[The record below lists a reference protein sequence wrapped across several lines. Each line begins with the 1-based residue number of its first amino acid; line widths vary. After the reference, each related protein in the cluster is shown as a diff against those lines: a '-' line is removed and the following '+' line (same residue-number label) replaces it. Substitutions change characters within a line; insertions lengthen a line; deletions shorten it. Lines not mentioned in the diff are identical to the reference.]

1 MKDSGIGLT
10 EEQIT
15 KLFKSFSQ
23 ADTSTTRKYGGTG
36 LGLSICKKLVEMMDG
51 EIGVESDYGKGSCF
65 YFNAEFGLTRTEERI
80 TDLIPHELKSKK
92 ILLIYNNSTEGS
104 VLSSYLKEFSFNSIS
119 VPNKKDI
126 KTTLENNIY
135 DLIITNQKITD
146 IKELTDR
153 PVITMNESLRPITP
167 LNLLEEI
174 LHNFGVETSIRKSVK
189 SQDSNRPEAFDLIRG
204 AELLLIEDNEIN
216 QQVAKELLENEG
228 FVVKIA
234 NNGQESVEILTD
246 SDFDLV
252 LMDLQMPVMDGYEAT
267 DIIRNRLKKVE
278 LPIIAMTADAMSG
291 VENRVLEA
299 GMNDYVTKPINTVQL
314 WSTLVKYISHKK
326 RAYTRSNDKIH
337 NDEILPFIEGCNLEE
352 GLQRVGGN
360 HLLFKKLMDQFLTDY
375 SNLDIDSFT
384 GKSDESIRL
393 AHTIKGVAGNL
404 GFETIH
410 NSAEILEKIIK
421 EDEEIGTSLN
431 KLLTEIER
439 VITAVNKSLYLD
451 SPTAENIGTGTISLS
466 ELLDKLHEIEELLTK
481 RKPKPAKEI
490 ISNLKNLSLTIEI
503 STQLETVEK
512 LLNSYKMKEA
522 KERVTEII
530 EHLA

>member
-252 LMDLQMPVMDGYEAT
+252 LMDLQMPVMDGYEVT
-267 DIIRNRLKKVE
+267 D
-278 LPIIAMTADAMSG
+278 
-291 VENRVLEA
+291 
-299 GMNDYVTKPINTVQL
+299 
-314 WSTLVKYISHKK
+314 
-326 RAYTRSNDKIH
+326 
-337 NDEILPFIEGCNLEE
+337 
-352 GLQRVGGN
+352 
-360 HLLFKKLMDQFLTDY
+360 
-375 SNLDIDSFT
+375 
-384 GKSDESIRL
+384 
-393 AHTIKGVAGNL
+393 
-404 GFETIH
+404 
-410 NSAEILEKIIK
+410 
-421 EDEEIGTSLN
+421 
-431 KLLTEIER
+431 
-439 VITAVNKSLYLD
+439 
-451 SPTAENIGTGTISLS
+451 
-466 ELLDKLHEIEELLTK
+466 
-481 RKPKPAKEI
+481 
-490 ISNLKNLSLTIEI
+490 
-503 STQLETVEK
+503 
-512 LLNSYKMKEA
+512 
-522 KERVTEII
+522 
-530 EHLA
+530 